1 MNKVITLFSVF
12 IIGFFI
18 MNSGNANAQ
27 PQADTL
33 FKMGW
38 TPHGSV
44 AINLS
49 QIAFENWTQGGEN
62 SLAFS
67 SIGNMAMIYRN
78 PVWFFGNRLK
88 IAYGQ
93 SHSNGRTFTTDNE
106 LRLESIVIKDFGWK
120 INPYFSNEV
129 RTALVNGYDYSTDKD
144 IQIAAFFDPGYI
156 TQSLGFIFAKKY
168 FSTRLGIGLQETFT
182 NKFNSFSD
190 DVETAEIETFKIET
204 GIESVSEANYE
215 FMKNMV
221 YTGRVRL
228 FSRFNHLDVWDV
240 NWDNLVTAKINDYFN
255 VNFTFS
261 YIYQVDQSLKSQ
273 YKEALQL
280 GFSYVLF

>member
-1 MNKVITLFSVF
+1 MKKITLFLM
-12 IIGFFI
+12 FFAVSQLI
-18 MNSGNANAQ
+18 DGEKAFAQ

-44 AINLS
+44 AVNLS

-67 SIGNMAMIYRN
+67 SMGNFAMVYRN
-78 PVWFFGNRLK
+78 PVWFLSNRLK

-93 SHSNGRTFTTDNE
+93 SHTNGRNFTTDNE
-106 LRLESIVIKDFGWK
+106 LRLESILVKDINWK

-129 RTALVNGYDYSTDKD
+129 RTSLVNGYDYSTEQD

-156 TQSLGFIFAKKY
+156 TQSLGFIYSKKY

-190 DVETAEIETFKIET
+190 DTETPEIEKFKIET

-215 FMKNMV
+215 FMKNMI

-240 NWDNLVTAKINDYFN
+240 NWDNLITAKINDYFN
-255 VNFTFS
+255 VNFVFS